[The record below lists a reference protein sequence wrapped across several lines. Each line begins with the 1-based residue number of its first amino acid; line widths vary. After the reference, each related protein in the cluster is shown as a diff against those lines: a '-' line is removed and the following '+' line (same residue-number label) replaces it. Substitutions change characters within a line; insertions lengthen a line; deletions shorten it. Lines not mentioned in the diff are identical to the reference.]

1 MVLNKD
7 MTVHEIIDKRKLARK
22 NKDWNM
28 SDIFREL
35 LDKRFVFVFDT
46 PNGQEVYFEL
56 EGMTREKLID
66 KINKDKR
73 ADKQFDA
80 WLFSM
85 NSSK

>member
-1 MVLNKD
+1 
-7 MTVHEIIDKRKLARK
+7 MTVHEIIDKRKFARENK
-22 NKDWNM
+22 NWKM

-66 KINKDKR
+66 KINKNRR
-73 ADKQFDA
+73 AEAMFDA